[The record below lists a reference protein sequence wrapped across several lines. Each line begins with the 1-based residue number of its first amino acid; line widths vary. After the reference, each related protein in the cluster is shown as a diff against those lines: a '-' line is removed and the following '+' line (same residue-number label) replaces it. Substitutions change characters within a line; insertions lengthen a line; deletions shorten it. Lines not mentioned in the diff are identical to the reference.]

1 MALNR
6 KLRLTEPALVRHE
19 HEVRVEGL
27 APVRRLLG
35 LDRRTVRPDH
45 LNRGPGQSSSRETG
59 QDMQRGPPR
68 PDPSSEP
75 LIATTSMPASSRRAL
90 VSTFRS

>member
-35 LDRRTVRPDH
+35 LDRADGSDRT
-45 LNRGPGQSSSRETG
+45 T
-59 QDMQRGPPR
+59 
-68 PDPSSEP
+68 
-75 LIATTSMPASSRRAL
+75 
-90 VSTFRS
+90 